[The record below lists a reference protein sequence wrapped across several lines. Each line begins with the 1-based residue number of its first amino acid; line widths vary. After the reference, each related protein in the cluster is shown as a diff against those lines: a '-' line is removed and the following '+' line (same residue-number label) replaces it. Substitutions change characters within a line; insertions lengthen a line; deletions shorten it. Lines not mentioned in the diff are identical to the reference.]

1 MGAGSFLGLCI
12 WRGSE
17 FVTSRLRGTRSSPRL
32 RVSGPGN
39 RREEGVAL
47 PGRRDERTEPLKTD
61 CPLAARREN
70 APAIAAPQAVLKGF
84 GTTFQV

>member
-32 RVSGPGN
+32 RVSGGGAGRVGGEQARGGRAAP
-39 RREEGVAL
+39 REEG
-47 PGRRDERTEPLKTD
+47 
-61 CPLAARREN
+61 
-70 APAIAAPQAVLKGF
+70 
-84 GTTFQV
+84 